1 MKDYRFC
8 PLCGAGLGQR
18 PVDGRI
24 RPACSSELCD
34 FVYWNNPVPVV
45 AAIIELEG
53 RVLLVRSAGW
63 PAGMF
68 GLVTG
73 FLESGE
79 TPEEGVV
86 REIREETGLSANEP
100 RFLGCF
106 SFHQANQLLL
116 GFHVRASGILVLSDE
131 LEESRLVERE
141 RLKPWPFGTG
151 VIVRSWLESSAKD
164 AF

>member
-8 PLCGAGLGQR
+8 PLCATELAPR
-18 PVDGRI
+18 RVDGKT
-24 RPACSSELCD
+24 RPACPSDSCD

-45 AAIIELEG
+45 AAILELEG
-53 RVLLVRSAGW
+53 GVLLVRSAGW
-63 PAGMF
+63 PEKMF

-86 REIREETGLSANEP
+86 REVREETGLQADEV

-106 SFHQANQLLL
+106 SFQQANQLLL
-116 GFHVRASGILVLSDE
+116 GFHIRASGSLVLSDE
-131 LEESRLVERE
+131 LVESRLVPRE
-141 RLKPWPFGTG
+141 KLKAWPFGTG
-151 VIVRSWLESSAKD
+151 VIVRAWLASSDNNAI
-164 AF
+164 

>member
-8 PLCGAGLGQR
+8 PLCGTELAPR
-18 PVDGRI
+18 PVDGRT
-24 RPACSSELCD
+24 RPACTSDSCD

-53 RVLLVRSAGW
+53 GVLLVRSAGW
-63 PAGMF
+63 PEKMF

-86 REIREETGLSANEP
+86 REVREETGLAADEV

-116 GFHVRASGILVLSDE
+116 GFHVRASGSLVLSDE
-131 LEESRLVERE
+131 LVESRLVARE
-141 RLKPWPFGTG
+141 RLKAWPFGTG
-151 VIVRSWLESSAKD
+151 VIVRAWLESSDTNAT
-164 AF
+164 